1 MPFLLILRLEKQFHN
16 YQNRHSQTICSL
28 KVIKISMMK
37 LFEKDKIHIS
47 INFIIIKTVA
57 TINQYYGI
65 DSDKRQRSNLC
76 QVLWEHF

>member
-1 MPFLLILRLEKQFHN
+1 M
-16 YQNRHSQTICSL
+16 CSL

-65 DSDKRQRSNLC
+65 DSDKRQ
-76 QVLWEHF
+76 